1 MFTISNYLVTMKPIR
16 LINLKRIFTL
26 NNDRGQKKFMEEL
39 LFVAKGYM
47 FTFVVNTQLLKCLVM
62 HQNPWVM
69 FQNWKQMVQHAI
81 LSLMTKTWKN
91 IWHINF
97 GFLCYNNVNFLSF
110 VNIKIWTWH
119 IHSCHRFHQFI
130 MDTLPCNNGK
140 LWNYW

>member
-62 HQNPWVM
+62 HQNP
-69 FQNWKQMVQHAI
+69 
-81 LSLMTKTWKN
+81 
-91 IWHINF
+91 
-97 GFLCYNNVNFLSF
+97 
-110 VNIKIWTWH
+110 
-119 IHSCHRFHQFI
+119 
-130 MDTLPCNNGK
+130 
-140 LWNYW
+140 